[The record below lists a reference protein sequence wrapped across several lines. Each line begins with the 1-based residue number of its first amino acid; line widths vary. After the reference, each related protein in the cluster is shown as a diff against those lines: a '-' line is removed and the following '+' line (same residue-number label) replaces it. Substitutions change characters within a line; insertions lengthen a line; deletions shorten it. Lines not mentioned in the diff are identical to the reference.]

1 MRTFA
6 FFFPCLLLAA
16 FPGLVTSQDRT
27 TVVIDTPTLTPDH
40 ADYIDAADV
49 DLINKRSPPAGIYV
63 CDQANWG
70 GKCTWL
76 SVTENTC
83 KDFTWN
89 TDISFGVPAG
99 WQCKFYWGDHCGGS
113 KRTDGKLTIPGT
125 NNFASSIDKDAPKSY
140 KCRQCPGMPDCI
152 NGKAPDFNEAES
164 KTGEVG
170 YDGQCRVYENGAVTT
185 QPC

>member
-6 FFFPCLLLAA
+6 FFIPSLLLAA
-16 FPGLVTSQDRT
+16 FAGFVASQDDT
-27 TVVIDTPTLTPDH
+27 LVIDTPTLTEDH
-40 ADYIDAADV
+40 ADYIDAVDV
-49 DLINKRSPPAGIYV
+49 DHITKRSPPAGIYV
-63 CDQANWG
+63 CSQANWA

-83 KDFTWN
+83 KKFGWN
-89 TDISFGVPAG
+89 SDISFGVPVG
-99 WQCKFYWGDHCGGS
+99 WQCKFYWGEQCGGS

-125 NNFASSIDKDAPKSY
+125 TNFAYSFGKEAPISY
-140 KCRQCPGMPDCI
+140 KCRQCPGKPGCS
-152 NGKAPDFNEAES
+152 NGNAPDFFEATS

-170 YDGQCRVYENGAVTT
+170 YDGKCRVFTDGAVAT

>member
-16 FPGLVTSQDRT
+16 FAGLVTSQDRT

-63 CDQANWG
+63 CDKANWG

-76 SVTENTC
+76 SVTENAC

-89 TDISFGVPAG
+89 TDISFGV
-99 WQCKFYWGDHCGGS
+99 
-113 KRTDGKLTIPGT
+113 
-125 NNFASSIDKDAPKSY
+125 SSSLYSTVI
-140 KCRQCPGMPDCI
+140 CQFG
-152 NGKAPDFNEAES
+152 
-164 KTGEVG
+164 
-170 YDGQCRVYENGAVTT
+170 
-185 QPC
+185 